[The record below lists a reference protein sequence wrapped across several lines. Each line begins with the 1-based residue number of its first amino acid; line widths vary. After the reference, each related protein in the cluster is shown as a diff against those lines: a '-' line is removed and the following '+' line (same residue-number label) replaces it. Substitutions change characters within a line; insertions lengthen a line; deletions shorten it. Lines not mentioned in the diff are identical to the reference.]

1 MSKGLGGLFR
11 RDPGARGEQVQERVR
26 ANVDIVLVVE
36 KETRAVVRT
45 LNRLGDTLEDD
56 PAVRVTLVANASPG
70 PTLAAVEELRGRL
83 PDLEILTLPKALDRV
98 AAFRHGL
105 ERTTAAVVVALVPG
119 VEPQPGWL
127 SPLVTALADPTALGV
142 APVLRALD
150 GTLVSAGPTFPAG
163 APPYPFLAGFPLE
176 DAAALGEHSLSAV
189 NGPAVA
195 FRRADLLA
203 VGGPRAEFGEALG
216 WADLSL
222 RLAATRPGRFLACV
236 DSSMVVR
243 NPMTPTPAERAAFL
257 ARWPQGPGDDHDRW
271 RRVGFE
277 VTGYGGEG
285 LPQLRRLPVAVREGV
300 PCLRWAIKNPATA
313 LGWGELWGDTHFCRR
328 LAEAIR
334 RLGQSVVIDHR
345 EAFDRPTGRFDDV
358 TVVVRGLTAHTPTPG
373 AINLVWVISH
383 PELVEAAEA
392 AAYHRVFAAG
402 PAWAAAKTREWNVR
416 IDALLQATDPRLF
429 HPDRAAPDSGPA
441 VLFVG
446 SARGGTREIVR
457 KAAAAG
463 LSVTAYGSGW
473 EGHLPPEQIT
483 GDYLSNEELGAAYR
497 AAGIVLNDH
506 WPDMRA
512 GGFLSNRLF
521 DAAAAGAR
529 IITDEIEYPDG
540 LERLFGRSVQVARW
554 PADLARLASDRSIFG
569 DDAERRAVADR
580 VRTEHSFDARAR
592 ILLEAAL
599 ELRGMA

>member
-11 RDPGARGEQVQERVR
+11 RDPGARDEQAQERV
-26 ANVDIVLVVE
+26 AASVAVVLVVA
-36 KETRAVVRT
+36 KETRAAVRT
-45 LNRLGDTLEDD
+45 LNRLGDTLTGDES
-56 PAVRVTLVANASPG
+56 VQVTLVANGSPG

-83 PDLEILTLPKALDRV
+83 PDLHVLALPVALDRA

-105 ERTTAAVVVALVPG
+105 DRTNAPVVVALLPG

-127 SPLVTALADPTALGV
+127 PPLLRALADAETLGA

-150 GTLVSAGPTFPAG
+150 GTLVSAGPTFPRG

-176 DAAALGEHSLSAV
+176 DAAALDEHSLSAV
-189 NGPAVA
+189 SGPAVA

-203 VGGPRAEFGEALG
+203 VGGPRAEFGEALC

-236 DSSMVVR
+236 NSSVVVR
-243 NPMTPTPAERAAFL
+243 NPVAPTPAERAAFL
-257 ARWPQGPGDDHDRW
+257 DRWPQGPGDDRDRW

-277 VTGYGGEG
+277 VTGYDTDG
-285 LPQLRRLPVAVREGV
+285 LPELRRLPVAVREGV

-328 LAEAIR
+328 LAEAMR
-334 RLGQSVVIDHR
+334 RLGQSVAVDHR
-345 EAFDRPTGRFDDV
+345 EAFDRATGRFDDV
-358 TVVVRGLTAHTPTPG
+358 TLVVRGLTAHTPTPG
-373 AINLVWVISH
+373 AVNLAWVISH
-383 PELVEAAEA
+383 PELVEATEA
-392 AAYHRVFAAG
+392 AGYHRVFAAG
-402 PAWAAAKTREWNVR
+402 PAWAAAKSREWNVR
-416 IDALLQATDPRLF
+416 IDPLLQATDPALF

-446 SARGGTREIVR
+446 SARDGTREIVR
-457 KAAAAG
+457 HATAAG

-473 EGHLPPEQIT
+473 AGHLPSEQVA
-483 GDYLSNEELGAAYR
+483 GEYLANDELGAAYR
-497 AAGIVLNDH
+497 AAGLVLNDH
-506 WPDMRA
+506 WADMRA

-529 IITDEIEYPDG
+529 VITDDVPGLDG
-540 LERLFGRSVQVARW
+540 LFGRTVQVART
-554 PADLARLASDRSIFG
+554 PADLQRLAADLGVFG
-569 DDAERRAVADR
+569 DDAERRDVAAR
-580 VRTEHSFDARAR
+580 VHAEHSFDARAR
-592 ILLEAAL
+592 VLLEAAL
-599 ELRGMA
+599 ELRGLA